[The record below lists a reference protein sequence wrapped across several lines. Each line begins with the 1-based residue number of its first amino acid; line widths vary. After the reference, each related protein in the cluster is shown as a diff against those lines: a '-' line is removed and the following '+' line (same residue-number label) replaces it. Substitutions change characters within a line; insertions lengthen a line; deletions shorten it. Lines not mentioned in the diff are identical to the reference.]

1 MLKKLISL
9 CLVISGLHGIFAQ
22 KDYALCSGNVSISP
36 NVSYQLKFKGKIGK
50 DKSGIQSY
58 CDLPVSSN
66 NLIWLQFNPVHNGQ
80 MSLALSSSMDSL
92 ILFIFETNGTD
103 DCSSISSKKAIL
115 VSCENRGARDSLF
128 PTYSCSADKNYY
140 FALYV
145 NKGKTPL
152 IELTLN
158 YTPRTTDGKVFK
170 DSLLLNLAYN
180 RSAPLY
186 GVHFRDEITGFPVI
200 AKLSL
205 VASSLIDGSYRGSD
219 ILVNNQ
225 RKLKATMRI
234 DAEGYYSRDI
244 FNHPISSTTQH
255 DTIYLAPITHGA
267 ITKLDD
273 IYFAGGLAII
283 LEESMPRLKRLKDFL
298 LLNPGISIE
307 VQGHVNDEGGNSLS
321 SQRLSKKR
329 AKRIVDY
336 LISCGIEPERLSAVG
351 FGNTKPMFANPES
364 EEQKE
369 ANRRVEVKIK

>member
-1 MLKKLISL
+1 MLKKLFSI
-9 CLVISGLHGIFAQ
+9 CLVIFSLHGFFAQ

-36 NVSYQLKFKGKIGK
+36 NISYQLKFKGKLGK

-58 CDLPVSSN
+58 CNLPVSSN
-66 NLIWLQFNPVHNGQ
+66 NLIWLQFIPTHNGE
-80 MSLALSSSMDSL
+80 MSLAVSSSGDSL
-92 ILFIFETNGTD
+92 ILFIFETNSTD
-103 DCSSISSKKAIL
+103 DCASISSRKATL
-115 VSCENRGARDSLF
+115 VSCENRSDRDSLI
-128 PTYSCSADKNYY
+128 PTYTCSADKNYY

-152 IELTLN
+152 IDLKLN
-158 YTPRTTDGKVFK
+158 YTPLTSDGKVFK
-170 DSLLLNLAYN
+170 DSLILNLAYN
-180 RSAPLY
+180 RDAPVY
-186 GVHFRDEITGFPVI
+186 GLHFRDETTGFPIITKV
-200 AKLSL
+200 SL

-225 RKLKATMRI
+225 RKLKATLRI

-244 FNHPISSTTQH
+244 FNHPIPSTTQH
-255 DTIYLAPITHGA
+255 DTIYLTPITHGA

-283 LEESMPRLKRLKDFL
+283 LEESLPRLKRLKDFL

-307 VQGHVNDEGGNSLS
+307 VQGHVNDEGGNSLG

-336 LISCGIEPERLSAVG
+336 LTSCGIEPERLSAVG

>member
-1 MLKKLISL
+1 MKNLISFL
-9 CLVISGLHGIFAQ
+9 LVLFCLNVLFAQ
-22 KDYALCSGNVSISP
+22 KDFTMCAGNISISP

-58 CDLPVSSN
+58 CNLPIASN
-66 NLIWLQFNPVHNGQ
+66 NLIWLQFNPPHDGQ
-80 MSLALSSSMDSL
+80 MNLEISSYVDSL
-92 ILFIFETNGTD
+92 IIFVFETNATEY
-103 DCSSISSKKAIL
+103 CPSIASKKALL
-115 VSCENRGARDSLF
+115 VSCENRGAGDTVV
-128 PTYSCSADKNYY
+128 PTYNCFTNKNYY
-140 FALYV
+140 IALHAQ
-145 NKGKTPL
+145 KGKTPL
-152 IELTLN
+152 LDLKLN
-158 YTPRTTDGKVFK
+158 YIPLTSDGRLLK

-180 RSAPLY
+180 RSAPVY
-186 GVHFRDEITGFPVI
+186 GIHFRDELTGFPVI

-225 RKLKATMRI
+225 RKLKATLRI

-255 DTIYLAPITHGA
+255 DTIYLNPITHGA

-283 LEESMPRLKRLKDFL
+283 LDESMPRLKRLKDFL
-298 LLNPGISIE
+298 LLNPSISIE

-336 LISCGIEPERLSAVG
+336 LISCGIEQERLSAVG
-351 FGNTKPMFANPES
+351 LGNTKPIFANPET